1 MQQAQGR
8 VCASDVRRNGVRVS
22 DSALEEFLGQ
32 VRRDAAPAVTA
43 IDAAVRAVAPL
54 DSIIRWRQLLYGLDG
69 DFHHWI
75 CSVAVSKSRVTV
87 NFHFGGLLPDPEHAF
102 RAGSSKFGRMLDFD
116 DEGDVDAGL
125 IGRRVADAVSKLEY
139 FKANWKRIQQED

>member
-1 MQQAQGR
+1 MG
-8 VCASDVRRNGVRVS
+8 
-22 DSALEEFLGQ
+22 DSTLDDFLAQ
-32 VRRDAAPAVTA
+32 VRPDAALAVTA
-43 IDAAVRAVAPL
+43 IDAAVRAAAPL
-54 DSIIRWRQLLYGLDG
+54 DSIIRWRQLLYGLNG

-116 DEGDVDAGL
+116 EGDSVDAGL
-125 IGRRVADAVSKLEY
+125 IGRRVSDALAQLEY
-139 FKANWKRIQQED
+139 FKANWKRIQQGG